1 MNNISTIKKTQKPQ
15 TTYENQIR
23 NAPLFYS
30 ISFDWHVTHCLFPS
44 RSSISFSVHPKKK
57 KINRSNNISRFAKTH
72 TLPFFSACVS
82 GVLKRAM
89 DEFETVWHKLAI
101 IIIT

>member
-1 MNNISTIKKTQKPQ
+1 MHRFFTPFLSTGTSLTAFSQVALPS
-15 TTYENQIR
+15 
-23 NAPLFYS
+23 LFRF
-30 ISFDWHVTHCLFPS
+30 IQ
-44 RSSISFSVHPKKK
+44 KKK